1 MTMNI
6 NDAPKGSG
14 KQSPIPEADT
24 HVGVVIQVIGLGL
37 QPGGEWD
44 GQPKPDKKKVRITF
58 ELPEQTAEFDGEVK
72 PLIISKEY
80 NFSNHEKAP
89 LVALLNT
96 LDPKNETKGDLTKLL
111 GKACLVTVAH
121 REGKGKHQGKTFAN
135 LASVTALPKII
146 PAPEGTFNPLVSYD
160 PYNHDDSVFN
170 ELPEFLQTKIQSRLD
185 APAQAVKNESSDSD
199 EDEVPFDADT
209 PDTSGEW

>member
-1 MTMNI
+1 MSMNI

-24 HVGVVIQVIGLGL
+24 HIGVVIQVIGLGL

-58 ELPEQTAEFDGEVK
+58 ELPEQTAEFDGEEK

-121 REGKGKHQGKTFAN
+121 REGKGKHQGKVFAN
-135 LASVTALPKII
+135 LAGVTALPKII

-160 PYNHDDSVFN
+160 PYDHDDAVFGD
-170 ELPEFLQTKIQSRLD
+170 LPEFIQDKISTRLD
-185 APAQAVKNESSDSD
+185 APANAVAQESKDD
-199 EDEVPFDADT
+199 EEPPFDAD